1 MEMNRGWPMRVK
13 LSSIFVD
20 RLVFLATLC
29 FSSFLPCQ
37 SISATNSKGREEFLV
52 KTFDILWLTLQV
64 WPQSLSKKMRKVPRC
79 HFNGDQTRLDN
90 CRKMLSTRAPRRLL
104 LAAAGPIKMSDLVYL
119 RAAASHGSAS
129 AVVTSGWFATLWPQ
143 VGSKWGDFAAVSCRA
158 GSHVLSDPVGDS
170 TTSRALLPAEVAIYT
185 ETISAVIPRCFR
197 FV

>member
-1 MEMNRGWPMRVK
+1 
-13 LSSIFVD
+13 
-20 RLVFLATLC
+20 
-29 FSSFLPCQ
+29 
-37 SISATNSKGREEFLV
+37 
-52 KTFDILWLTLQV
+52 
-64 WPQSLSKKMRKVPRC
+64 
-79 HFNGDQTRLDN
+79 
-90 CRKMLSTRAPRRLL
+90 
-104 LAAAGPIKMSDLVYL
+104 MSDLVYL

-197 FV
+197 FA